1 MPDDNPF
8 AALPREAHPP
18 PHLRDRVLGDLRR
31 RGLVRRGPSRV
42 GRGLLGLAAGVA
54 LFALGAWVGGR
65 ETLSTTGQP
74 FALLLYEPAGFDTTR
89 SHQELAAEYGAW
101 AAGLGTGFVAGDA
114 LGEQRTLGGPV
125 GDQVPTGYFIIRAD
139 DWDAALA
146 IARGCP
152 HLRHG
157 GVVAVR
163 AVGS

>member
-1 MPDDNPF
+1 
-8 AALPREAHPP
+8 
-18 PHLRDRVLGDLRR
+18 
-31 RGLVRRGPSRV
+31 
-42 GRGLLGLAAGVA
+42 
-54 LFALGAWVGGR
+54 
-65 ETLSTTGQP
+65 
-74 FALLLYEPAGFDTTR
+74 
-89 SHQELAAEYGAW
+89 
-101 AAGLGTGFVAGDA
+101 VAGDA